1 MRHNDDPR
9 TSATALLLSRGIR
22 CVVLHPDDDDGETL
36 TNHLRRMGFKVRAY
50 WPVPD
55 TLPAD
60 TDLVFFALQF
70 DRAEPEMSWLDL
82 NKHALITISSYEN
95 PTFIDKTLSLGASA
109 TITTP
114 VRASGLLSTMV
125 FALHH
130 AQQRRQMTD
139 RIERLE
145 KKMIGLRQVSEAKAI
160 LMRMHNIGEEQA
172 YEILRHQAMDKRIT
186 VEEMARA
193 LIQANDIFSWTTP
206 DSTSGRKSG

>member
-1 MRHNDDPR
+1 MRHSDPR
-9 TSATALLLSRGIR
+9 TSATALLLSRGMR
-22 CVVLHPDDDDGETL
+22 CVVLHPDDADGETL

-50 WPVPD
+50 WPAPE

-60 TDLVFFALQF
+60 TDLIFLALQS
-70 DRAEPEMSWLDL
+70 DRPEPDVPWLDL

-95 PTFIDKTLSLGASA
+95 PTFIDQTLSMGASA

-130 AQQRRQMTD
+130 AQQRRHMTE

-145 KKMIGLRQVSEAKAI
+145 KKMLGLRQVSEAKAI

-186 VEEMARA
+186 VEEMACA

-206 DSTSGRKSG
+206 GSPPHRKSG

>member
-1 MRHNDDPR
+1 MRHSDLR
-9 TSATALLLSRGIR
+9 TSTTALLLSRGIR
-22 CVVLHPDDDDGETL
+22 CVVLHPDDEDGETL

-50 WPVPD
+50 WPVPE

-60 TDLVFFALQF
+60 TDLIFFALQSDSSGVGVPCF
-70 DRAEPEMSWLDL
+70 DL
-82 NKHALITISSYEN
+82 NKHTLITISGYEN
-95 PTFIDKTLSLGASA
+95 PTFIDQTLSMGASA

-130 AQQRRQMTD
+130 AQQRRQIIE
-139 RIERLE
+139 RLERLE
-145 KKMIGLRQVSEAKAI
+145 KKMLGLRQVSEAKAI

-172 YEILRHQAMDKRIT
+172 YEILRHQAMGKRIT
-186 VEEMARA
+186 VEDMACA

-206 DSTSGRKSG
+206 GNPNTKAP